1 MENLF
6 GGILFTIMVIGIAI
20 LLSTVG
26 VFIAAVLSVI
36 WDITIE
42 KVTDIQMKLYR
53 GFQKI

>member
-1 MENLF
+1 METLF
-6 GGILFTIMVIGIAI
+6 GGILFTIIAIGFSI

-36 WDITIE
+36 WDIIIE
-42 KVTDIQMKLYR
+42 KVTDVQMKLYR

>member
-1 MENLF
+1 VENLF
-6 GGILFTIMVIGIAI
+6 GGILFTIIAIGIAI

-36 WDITIE
+36 WDIIIE
-42 KVTDIQMKLYR
+42 KVTDVQMKLYR

>member
-1 MENLF
+1 VETLF
-6 GGILFTIMVIGIAI
+6 GGILFTIIAIGFSI

-36 WDITIE
+36 WDIIIE
-42 KVTDIQMKLYR
+42 KVTDVQMKLYR

>member
-6 GGILFTIMVIGIAI
+6 GGILFTIIAIGIAI

-36 WDITIE
+36 WDIIIE
-42 KVTDIQMKLYR
+42 KVTDVQMKLYR